1 MTRKIASVKYK
12 GESYQLIAAGV
23 NAGKFVDPETNKM
36 VQNSAWRLLTVV
48 KDDKRTR
55 QTVRKFSKEQLN
67 NFAFAI
73 FGLLVSLMISFGL
86 FKLSSIAEES
96 NSTSLLVLG
105 SIALVVI
112 VFSSI
117 IICVMLIA
125 AIITGSELIAGRI
138 GSLGTR
144 YVKHNIYDSINLG
157 TTSKKDLRKASKK
170 ELNQYS
176 LIDWNNHSY
185 ENDYKTDL
193 SRLQSFIKTL
203 SADELTD
210 FIVKGYE
217 HGVISADSE
226 RIQQILNNN
235 DGKMSEFL
243 MQEASDA
250 IKENK
255 LELEKFDSLREK
267 YENTFDEYCA
277 KQMKIEAEKA
287 KAKEESTA
295 GKTSD
300 EELLEILS
308 NRNAV

>member
-1 MTRKIASVKYK
+1 MTRKIASVKCK
-12 GESYQLIAAGV
+12 GERYQLIADGG
-23 NAGKFVDPETNKM
+23 NAGNFVDPETNKM
-36 VQNSAWRLLTVV
+36 VQVAAWRLLTVV

-55 QTVRKFSKEQLN
+55 QTVRKFNKEQLN

-73 FGLLVSLMISFGL
+73 FGVLVSLMVSFGL

-96 NSTSLLVLG
+96 NNTSLLVLG
-105 SIALVVI
+105 SIAFALI

-117 IICVMLIA
+117 IICVMLTA

-144 YVKHNIYDSINLG
+144 YVKHNIYDSINLR
-157 TTSKKDLRKASKK
+157 TISTK
-170 ELNQYS
+170 ELNQHS

-203 SADELTD
+203 SADELTE

-217 HGVISADSE
+217 HGTISLDSE

-235 DGKMSEFL
+235 DGKMTEFL
-243 MQEASDA
+243 IQEASDA
-250 IKENK
+250 IKENN
-255 LELEKFDSLREK
+255 LELEKFGSLREK

-287 KAKEESTA
+287 KAKEGSTTE
-295 GKTSD
+295 KTSD

-308 NRNAV
+308 NRNAA

>member
-1 MTRKIASVKYK
+1 MVKILAKVKHN
-12 GESYQLIAAGV
+12 GERYQLIADGA
-23 NAGKFVDPETNKM
+23 NTRKFVDHETNKM
-36 VQNSAWRLLTVV
+36 VQVSAWRLLTVV
-48 KDDKRTR
+48 KDDKKTR
-55 QTVRKFSKEQLN
+55 QAVQKFSKEQLN
-67 NFAFAI
+67 NFAFSI
-73 FGLLVSLMISFGL
+73 FGVLVSLLVSFGL
-86 FKLSSIAEES
+86 FKLSSIAKES
-96 NSTSLLVLG
+96 NDASLLVLEL
-105 SIALVVI
+105 ITFVLI

-117 IICVMLIA
+117 TICFMLTA

-144 YVKHNIYDSINLG
+144 YVKHNIYGSINLRN
-157 TTSKKDLRKASKK
+157 TSKK

-185 ENDYKTDL
+185 EKDYKADL
-193 SRLQSFIKTL
+193 SRLQSFVKTL

-210 FIVKGYE
+210 FIVKGHE

-226 RIQQILNNN
+226 RIQQLLNNN

-243 MQEASDA
+243 IQEASDA
-250 IKENK
+250 IKENN

-295 GKTSD
+295 EKTSD
-300 EELLEILS
+300 EELLEVLS
-308 NRNAV
+308 NRKSA